1 MDKFILVNGGSEEQR
16 RLVHNITG
24 WFCMKFFNR
33 FKSYNIEID
42 LCKIEGNVQGWALD
56 IDKNCSHIEID
67 KRLKGDDFITCV
79 LHELVHVKQQFK
91 GELKEL
97 NGKAN
102 FAAKKWKDEIH
113 IGVTCDSEVGK
124 SKVEA
129 IRKTAL
135 DKGVYVTEYMNLPWE
150 IEAYAMQETLLKE
163 WKNDA

>member
-97 NGKAN
+97 NGKA
-102 FAAKKWKDEIH
+102 KKWKDEIH
-113 IGVTCDSEVGK
+113 IGLTNFSDMDK
-124 SKVEA
+124 IEA
-129 IRKTAL
+129 EKIRKMAL
-135 DKGVYVTEYMNLPWE
+135 SKDIFVTDYMELPWE
-150 IEAYAMQETLLKE
+150 VEAYAMQETLLIE
-163 WKNDA
+163 WKNQNA